1 METIIKQNNK
11 KIIQCDRCG
20 GTFCKLDNLRR
31 HLKKKKTCEPIL
43 KDIPV
48 AELIEKYKV
57 RKGCYKCE
65 NCGKEYKSAVGK
77 CKHKKKCLVNPII
90 IEKKENDKLKEEL
103 EFVKNEKDKEISKR
117 KELEKQVEQLL
128 LEKTQRNQEN
138 HIGVINNDN
147 SQNTNI
153 NIVFNNYGEDT
164 IEHLLKDE
172 NFFKSCMESPINSMH
187 RYLEYVHFNKEHPE
201 NKNIKITNLLG
212 PYMDYIKEGKWTKI
226 EKNIL
231 IPKIIDKSI
240 GTIDDIIDKKK
251 EEIDNKEYSD
261 DNIDYSKEDSDDDVI
276 DYGAEDSDDDIINE
290 IDDKKWKVY
299 KSEINRKKIKNKIIK
314 KANRQ
319 IYNETQDIN
328 TDINTD

>member
-1 METIIKQNNK
+1 MEKNIIQINK

-20 GTFCKLDNLRR
+20 YNFTTIANLRK
-31 HLKKKKTCEPIL
+31 HFNKKNTCEPIL
-43 KDIPV
+43 KDIPIE
-48 AELIEKYKV
+48 ELKDKYKV
-57 RKGCYKCE
+57 IKGCYKCE
-65 NCGKEYKSAVGK
+65 NCGKEFKTSSGK
-77 CKHKKKCLVNPII
+77 CKHKKKCLINPII

-103 EFVKNEKDKEISKR
+103 DKEISKR

-261 DNIDYSKEDSDDDVI
+261 DDIDYGKEDSDDDVI
-276 DYGAEDSDDDIINE
+276 DYGTEDSDDDIINE

>member
-103 EFVKNEKDKEISKR
+103 DKEISKR

-153 NIVFNNYGEDT
+153 NIVFNFGEEN
-164 IEHLLKDE
+164 IEYLLKDE
-172 NFFKSCMESPINSMH
+172 NFIKKCIESPINSIH
-187 RYLEYVHFNKEHPE
+187 KYLDNVHFNKEHPE
-201 NKNIKITNLLG
+201 NRNIKMTNLLG
-212 PYMDYIKEGKWTKI
+212 PYMDYIKGGKWNKI
-226 EKNIL
+226 EKDVL

-240 GTIDDIIDKKK
+240 DTIDDV
-251 EEIDNKEYSD
+251 
-261 DNIDYSKEDSDDDVI
+261 IDYGKEDSDDDS
-276 DYGAEDSDDDIINE
+276 EKE

-299 KSEINRKKIKNKIIK
+299 KSEINKIKIKNKIIK
-314 KANRQ
+314 KANRR
-319 IYNETQDIN
+319 IYNETQNVNI
-328 TDINTD
+328 IE

>member
-103 EFVKNEKDKEISKR
+103 GKEIIKR
-117 KELEKQVEQLL
+117 RELEKLVEQLL

-153 NIVFNNYGEDT
+153 NIVFNFGEEN
-164 IEHLLKDE
+164 IEYLLKDE
-172 NFFKSCMESPINSMH
+172 NFIKKCIESPINSIH
-187 RYLEYVHFNKEHPE
+187 KYLDNVHFNKEHPE
-201 NKNIKITNLLG
+201 NRNIKMTNLLG
-212 PYMDYIKEGKWTKI
+212 PYMDYIKEGKWNKI
-226 EKNIL
+226 EKDVL

-240 GTIDDIIDKKK
+240 DTID
-251 EEIDNKEYSD
+251 EV
-261 DNIDYSKEDSDDDVI
+261 IDYGKEDSDDDVI
-276 DYGAEDSDDDIINE
+276 DYGAEDSDDDDIIKE

-299 KSEINRKKIKNKIIK
+299 KSEIKKKTLKNKIIK
-314 KANRQ
+314 KANRR

-328 TDINTD
+328 TDINTE